1 MLGNQV
7 DFAFGAPQLLT
18 SRPLNFD
25 DFKNKINTSLVG
37 FTCSGNE
44 SIGFSGNWTISDDTK
59 NTGVNSIVFTSNNS
73 LMSCGGYQ
81 STLKFEYNK
90 KTYDGKTY

>member
-1 MLGNQV
+1 MKNKLQPLLFVLTLMLGNQV

-59 NTGVNSIVFTSNNS
+59 NTGVNS
-73 LMSCGGYQ
+73 
-81 STLKFEYNK
+81 
-90 KTYDGKTY
+90 